1 MCLIAFAI
9 GAHPACPLLL
19 AGNRDEFFDRPTQ
32 PLHRWPDSP
41 VGIWAGRDQRD
52 GGTWLGIS
60 EAGRVALLTNV
71 RSAQPGPGAR
81 SRGELATR
89 WLQGDTGL
97 DAFAAGLDPGAYG
110 GFNLVLGDLRDG
122 GWTWLCN
129 RDPMAPHTDHG
140 AVALHRQDLSP
151 GVYGVSN
158 AALDTPWPKTRR
170 LKAALARAVEA
181 LDTETAWLPLLRD
194 ALADDQLLAQEALP
208 ATGVPPEWE
217 RALSSPFVRAPERGY
232 GTRSSLVMRV
242 LTAGGESGHRV
253 DLHEWTHTPD
263 GWSTTAPA
271 RHHLTW

>member
-19 AGNRDEFFDRPTQ
+19 AGNRDEFFDRPTT
-32 PLHRWPDSP
+32 PLHRWPDAP
-41 VGIWAGRDQRD
+41 TGIWAGRDQRD

-71 RSAQPGPGAR
+71 RSARPGPGER

-89 WLQGDTGL
+89 WLLGNTDM
-97 DAFAAGLDPGAYG
+97 DAFAAGLDPMAYG
-110 GFNLVLGDLRDG
+110 GFNLVLGDLSGG

-129 RDPMAPHTDHG
+129 RDPGAPHTDH
-140 AVALHRQDLSP
+140 APAALHRQDLSP

-158 AALDTPWPKTRR
+158 AVLDTPWPKTLR
-170 LKAALARAVEA
+170 LKTALAQAVDA
-181 LDTETAWLPLLRD
+181 QDTDTAWLHLLQA
-194 ALADDQLLAQEALP
+194 ALADDQPLP
-208 ATGVPPEWE
+208 LVDLPDTGVPADWE
-217 RALSSPFVRAPERGY
+217 RALSSPVVCAPDRGY

-242 LTAGGESGHRV
+242 QTGPTGHRV
-253 DLHEWTHTPD
+253 DLHEWTHSPA
-263 GWSTTAPA
+263 GWSTAAPA